1 MQGDVLMKAAK
12 TLEERI
18 IYDLKRSGLDYDNFK
33 DKYEMGKKQVKEFYE
48 DLKSKGY
55 NIQRNMFDGDVK
67 YFIDNSPKS
76 ETIYVPIEAVDENF
90 SLGLMSDPHLCD
102 KACKLDA
109 LNNYYDTISDRGIK
123 YVLNAG
129 DIFAGIGVYQ
139 GQENDVICWGLD
151 NQLDYVVKNYPIR
164 KGVITEFIGG
174 NHDYSFTK
182 KCGVDACRLLAN
194 EREDLVYMGM
204 YNSMINLGGIEIEL
218 EHLKKSPPY
227 AVSYHGQKYVE
238 RRAHKPNIL
247 LLGHRHTTMYLYYA
261 GVHIFEG
268 GTFQGSN
275 TLSKELG
282 FNEFIA
288 GWIIDITQKDGVIK
302 KIKPELISF

>member
-1 MQGDVLMKAAK
+1 MSSPKSK
-12 TLEERI
+12 EELI
-18 IYDLKRSGLDYDNFK
+18 IKDLKKNGLNYESFL
-33 DKYEMGKKQVKEFYE
+33 DKYEMGKSETKKLYE
-48 DLKSKGY
+48 ELKTKGY
-55 NIQRNMFDGDVK
+55 NIQRNMYDGEIR
-67 YFIDNSPKS
+67 YFIDNSPKG
-76 ETIYVPIEAVDENF
+76 ETLYVSKNEVDKEF
-90 SLGLMSDPHLCD
+90 SLGMCSDPHLCD
-102 KACKLDA
+102 KAYKGEA
-109 LNNYYDTISDRGIK
+109 FNEYYDIIKERKIK

-129 DIFAGIGVYQ
+129 DIFAGINVYK
-139 GQENDVICWGLD
+139 GQNNDLTCWGLEE
-151 NQLDYVVKNYPIR
+151 QLEFVIKNYPKR
-164 KGVITEFIGG
+164 EGVITEFIGG

-182 KCGVDACRLLAN
+182 TAGIDPCRLLAN
-194 EREDLVYMGM
+194 ERIDMKYLGM

-218 EHLKKSPPY
+218 EHLRKNPPY
-227 AVSYHGQKYVE
+227 AVSYPGQKYVE

-288 GWIIDITQKDGVIK
+288 GWIINIKQEDGVIK
-302 KIKPELISF
+302 KITPELISF